1 MTMRSFFRTYFL
13 ATIVIVGIFFWK
25 PNANAAVSWTL
36 GSIES
41 SITASSTRILWDST
55 NSQFAVGYSTADG
68 TLLKFSTST
77 AGSIWASPVTVLTTT
92 NINPADTFFT
102 TQAAAGTGYIMVGM
116 VAGGDKKYQ
125 SSVNVGSTWSS
136 TALNSLDQYIGG
148 QIQTDSVTGYT
159 YVSGRV
165 TIGASQY
172 VVMASTTLS
181 PAINQFTSSTVGG
194 PLAQNPQVDFFYTPT
209 SGGTVAYSVLG
220 SAALGVGWSTNM
232 YTFTDLGFTP
242 SVAYTILLRPR
253 VKYDTNG
260 TIYVLSLGS
269 NDQTCTSVCD
279 ILLSRY
285 VGAGAWTTEVID
297 TVGSLSVNAQHDL
310 AFVNGTTPVITY
322 YNNTTGALRYAYKDS
337 GNSGCTGAAAA
348 SWTCGSVATSLTAP
362 PAVSITTNN
371 ARQIVIAY
379 QDVSASAF
387 KTAYATIPASSS
399 SVGTAFPKP
408 AIPGN
413 PTIKVNGG
421 DLTANTL
428 EIPVEV
434 SATNA
439 TEVALST
446 NGDFYN
452 VPWQPLSPK
461 MKVTLKNQKGAQYV
475 YAKFTNASGGV
486 SNTVFGSVYYVAPQ
500 LIVPAPIP
508 DVALPP
514 VATPPPAPVQP
525 PSVIKTEQPKNYEL
539 FAPYENF
546 DPFNPHVQ
554 TKGIVIM
561 LEKPSCPERSNAFS
575 LGGTIIRDIKKSL
588 YLVMPN
594 QKVACP
600 VVSLAVARSWGVT
613 TFKQGSVASYRI
625 SSPLPY
631 RPGTIVKNSKNR
643 EMYFANTKGKLH
655 LFPNLAAYTKLGYG
669 KNTVVV
675 DSDSA
680 VKAFAQSAKLARLDM
695 HPDGTMFVLDAA
707 KGEYGIL
714 QEREIH
720 PINKQTLVKFG
731 EKIGRAVKMLPGES
745 YPISGRWD

>member
-1 MTMRSFFRTYFL
+1 
-13 ATIVIVGIFFWK
+13 
-25 PNANAAVSWTL
+25 
-36 GSIES
+36 
-41 SITASSTRILWDST
+41 
-55 NSQFAVGYSTADG
+55 
-68 TLLKFSTST
+68 
-77 AGSIWASPVTVLTTT
+77 
-92 NINPADTFFT
+92 
-102 TQAAAGTGYIMVGM
+102 
-116 VAGGDKKYQ
+116 
-125 SSVNVGSTWSS
+125 
-136 TALNSLDQYIGG
+136 
-148 QIQTDSVTGYT
+148 
-159 YVSGRV
+159 
-165 TIGASQY
+165 
-172 VVMASTTLS
+172 
-181 PAINQFTSSTVGG
+181 
-194 PLAQNPQVDFFYTPT
+194 
-209 SGGTVAYSVLG
+209 
-220 SAALGVGWSTNM
+220 
-232 YTFTDLGFTP
+232 
-242 SVAYTILLRPR
+242 

-269 NDQTCTSVCD
+269 NDETCTTVCD

-322 YNNTTGALRYAYKDS
+322 YKNSTGVLRYAYKDS
-337 GNSGCTGAAAA
+337 GNSGCSGAAGA
-348 SWTCGSVATSLTAP
+348 SWTCGNVATGLTAP

-371 ARQIVIAY
+371 STQIVIAY

-387 KTAYATIPASSS
+387 KTAYATIPTASA
-399 SVGTAFPKP
+399 SVGSAFPKP
-408 AIPGN
+408 TIPGN

-461 MKVTLKNQKGAQYV
+461 MKIKLKNQQGAQYV
-475 YAKFTNASGGV
+475 YAKFTNATGGV
-486 SNTVFGSVYYVAPQ
+486 TNAVFGSVYYVAPQ

-508 DVALPP
+508 AV
-514 VATPPPAPVQP
+514 VSPPPAPAVSAPVIVP
-525 PSVIKTEQPKNYEL
+525 PSVIKAEQPKNYEL
-539 FAPYENF
+539 FAPYDNF

-554 TKGIVIM
+554 TKGIVVI

-600 VVSLAVARSWGVT
+600 VVSAAVARSWGVT
-613 TFKQGSVASYRI
+613 VFKQGSIASYRL

-643 EMYFANTKGKLH
+643 EMYFANTKGKLQM
-655 LFPNLAAYTKLGYG
+655 FPNLATYTKLGYG
-669 KNTVVV
+669 KNTVVT
-675 DSDSA
+675 DTQTA
-680 VKAFAQSAKLARLDM
+680 IGAFVQSAKLTRTDM
-695 HPDGTMFVLDAA
+695 HPDGTLFVLDAA

-714 QEREIH
+714 QEREMH
-720 PINKQTLVKFG
+720 PIGKQTLLKFG
-731 EKIGRAVKMLPGES
+731 EKIGRAVKLAPGET
-745 YPISGRWD
+745 YPMSGRWD